1 MDGVNQD
8 ELSQKLINE
17 GARLFAEQG
26 PAGLSLRR
34 VAAAA
39 GTSTMAIYSRFGD
52 KQRLLAAMHREGF
65 RRLGLR
71 LQVTA
76 EDPATAL
83 IELGRAYR
91 LAALESPHLYGLMF
105 GPRPP
110 GLEPSEDDAKAANA
124 TYAPLVENV
133 RAAVDHG
140 ILAGDPERIALQ
152 LWVVAHGMVSLEL
165 SGHLPFPPEQA
176 AQVYDDALQCAAES
190 FLPRRVGTRP

>member
-1 MDGVNQD
+1 MSAVNED
-8 ELSQKLINE
+8 DLSQKLINE
-17 GARLFAEQG
+17 GARLYAEQG
-26 PAGLSLRR
+26 PAGLSLRK

-65 RRLGLR
+65 RRLGVR
-71 LQVTA
+71 LQITA
-76 EDPATAL
+76 KDPAEAL
-83 IELGRAYR
+83 TRLARAYR

-110 GLEPSEDDAKAANA
+110 GLQRSEDDDKAANA
-124 TYAPLVENV
+124 TYAPLVENI
-133 RAAVDHG
+133 RAAVDHK

-176 AQVYDDALQCAAES
+176 AQAYDDAMQCAAQP
-190 FLPRRVGTRP
+190 FLTRE

>member
-1 MDGVNQD
+1 MSDVNEED
-8 ELSQKLINE
+8 LSQKLINE
-17 GARLFAEQG
+17 GARIYAEQG

-39 GTSTMAIYSRFGD
+39 GTSTMAIYSLFGD

-65 RRLGLR
+65 RRLGVR
-71 LQVTA
+71 LQAAA

-83 IELGRAYR
+83 VQLARAYR
-91 LAALESPHLYGLMF
+91 LSALESPHLYGLMF

-110 GLEPSEDDAKAANA
+110 GLQPSEEDDKAANA

-133 RAAVDHG
+133 RAAVDQK

-152 LWVVAHGMVSLEL
+152 FWVVAHGMVSLEL

-176 AQVYDDALQCAAES
+176 AQAYDDALQCAAQP
-190 FLPRRVGTRP
+190 FLTRE